1 MQKKY
6 FIILIGLILCLVI
19 LPTCGRVTNNAED
32 HIKEIKYSKVEKY
45 VSKHNIFE
53 YILTPEN
60 EFVAVFNPEVA
71 EWISKPLSAA
81 LITEIKEKLAST
93 LEIQLTPKGFARA
106 ADRDTG
112 GKKDETNYNAVWVRD
127 AVWIYFALREIPEK
141 RADARKLL
149 LALWDYYA
157 TKPQLARFD
166 DIIAHPYHAV
176 DKMKVPHIR
185 FDGNS
190 PTLDDVYINGKPQV
204 WNHKQNDAHGIFL
217 IALADAVKQGLVNAE
232 DLKKDRFT
240 VLTRFPAYFKSIK
253 FELFEDAGAWEEINR
268 RNTSS
273 IGLVTRSLQMWR
285 SLLFTEVQEGQ
296 TDNFRNKFLSNL
308 SSVDEPVRSSW
319 NEGKL
324 SDLIAR
330 GMKTVRRQLALGGES
345 PDYDPQDMRFRRA
358 DAYLMTLIIPSPLE
372 ELYERDWRQVLEI
385 IETLKRPAGILR
397 YENDSYQS
405 GNFWIKKPGNT
416 VKDTGLNETGDSSTH
431 QAFQKRFK
439 NLIPHTEAQWFFDSM
454 LVLARLHL
462 ASITNDPVQRK
473 EDIHLATIHL
483 KRALGQL
490 TGNFNGTG
498 LITADGTI
506 VRPFLT
512 PESINT
518 VVIDGKKFLLPSPI
532 VPLNWAKAA
541 LSMALNRYE
550 QVAL

>member
-6 FIILIGLILCLVI
+6 FIILIGLILCFVI
-19 LPTCGRVTNNAED
+19 LLTCGRVTDNAED
-32 HIKEIKYSKVEKY
+32 HIKEIKYHKVEKY
-45 VSKHNIFE
+45 VSKHNTFE

-71 EWISKPLSAA
+71 EWISQPLSAA

-93 LEIQLTPKGFARA
+93 LEIQLTPKGFVRA
-106 ADRDTG
+106 ADRDSG

-127 AVWIYFALREIPEK
+127 AVWIYFAFREISEK
-141 RADARKLL
+141 KAEARKLL

-166 DIIAHPYHAV
+166 DIIENPSHAD

-190 PTLDDVYINGKPQV
+190 PTLDDVYINGEPQV

-217 IALADAVKQGLVNAE
+217 IALADAVKQGLVKAD
-232 DLKKDRFT
+232 DLNEDRFT
-240 VLTRFPAYFKSIK
+240 VLTRFPIYFKSIR

-285 SLLFTEVQEGQ
+285 SLLFDEIQEGQ
-296 TDNFRNKFLSNL
+296 TDNFRNRFLSNL
-308 SSVDEPVRSSW
+308 SNVNEPVGSCW
-319 NEGKL
+319 NEGRL
-324 SDLIAR
+324 SDSIAR

-345 PDYDPQDMRFRRA
+345 PDYDPEDIRFRRA

-372 ELYERDWRQVLEI
+372 ELNERDLRQVLEI

-405 GNFWIKKPGNT
+405 GNYWIKKPRNKK
-416 VKDTGLNETGDSSTH
+416 KDTGLNETGDSSTH
-431 QAFQKRFK
+431 QAFNKRFK
-439 NLIPHTEAQWFFDSM
+439 NLIPHSEAQWFFDSM
-454 LVLARLHL
+454 LLLARLHL

-490 TGNFNGTG
+490 TGKLLF
-498 LITADGTI
+498 
-506 VRPFLT
+506 VRF
-512 PESINT
+512 
-518 VVIDGKKFLLPSPI
+518 
-532 VPLNWAKAA
+532 
-541 LSMALNRYE
+541 
-550 QVAL
+550 